1 MSSNTSVTKAEAL
14 AYVQAV
20 IAGTLKHFPS
30 GNFTLG
36 GTAFTTASLVA
47 LLTSLAN
54 AMTAL
59 IAAHANVKD
68 AVAAL
73 ATVESNV
80 GPVLRAYV
88 KLVRAAF
95 NTSTQSLAD
104 FGIQPPK
111 ARTPRTSEQNAAAA
125 AKAKATRAARS
136 GQQQRRG
143 HHLRQHVR
151 QHQQLRPRASDD
163 RVHDAGA
170 SVDVGLRERGVGLR
184 TRVQQRPVRPARLRR
199 ADGLRAL
206 LTTWPGRAKEE
217 P

>member
-1 MSSNTSVTKAEAL
+1 MSSNKPITQAEAL

-54 AMTAL
+54 AIAAL

-73 ATVESNV
+73 ATAESNV

-125 AKAKATRAARS
+125 AKAKATRAARGTTS
-136 GQQQRRG
+136 KKQKLAVKGNVTGVTVTPVVNAPAATSPSAEQA
-143 HHLRQHVR
+143 
-151 QHQQLRPRASDD
+151 PNAPAATPP
-163 RVHDAGA
+163 AGGSA
-170 SVDVGLRERGVGLR
+170 PK
-184 TRVQQRPVRPARLRR
+184 Q
-199 ADGLRAL
+199 
-206 LTTWPGRAKEE
+206 
-217 P
+217 